1 MESSL
6 YNSNR
11 DYWPHV
17 DRAINCGAHLE
28 TFRVRPCTV
37 PCQLEPSP
45 TFPRGSSQVAT
56 QNQNLLRA
64 RRSEYSRVSDFSTI
78 LDRSG
83 AHVRRIAH
91 HNACSGSLSIIVL
104 IVRGI
109 WTAFNESKLKGLP
122 RRTRKSPVAT
132 LRRGSL
138 TRALSYVCL
147 LARLNLDMSLFKGKM
162 YHPRWLRAVFITPR
176 RRDVGVLDRGLM
188 LYPSLTD

>member
-1 MESSL
+1 MTRMFYFGAL
-6 YNSNR
+6 KRLWKAVCIIAR

-104 IVRGI
+104 IVRG
-109 WTAFNESKLKGLP
+109 SGP
-122 RRTRKSPVAT
+122 R
-132 LRRGSL
+132 L
-138 TRALSYVCL
+138 TKVS
-147 LARLNLDMSLFKGKM
+147 
-162 YHPRWLRAVFITPR
+162 
-176 RRDVGVLDRGLM
+176 
-188 LYPSLTD
+188 

>member
-1 MESSL
+1 M
-6 YNSNR
+6 
-11 DYWPHV
+11 
-17 DRAINCGAHLE
+17 
-28 TFRVRPCTV
+28 
-37 PCQLEPSP
+37 
-45 TFPRGSSQVAT
+45 AT

-104 IVRGI
+104 IVRGSGPRL
-109 WTAFNESKLKGLP
+109 SKLKGLP